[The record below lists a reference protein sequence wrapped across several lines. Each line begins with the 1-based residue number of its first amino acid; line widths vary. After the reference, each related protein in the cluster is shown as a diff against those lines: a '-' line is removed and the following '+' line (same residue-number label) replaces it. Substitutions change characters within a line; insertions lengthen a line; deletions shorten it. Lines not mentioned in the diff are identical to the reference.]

1 MQDVQ
6 TINISLPKPLLKRI
20 DELAAKESRNRSE
33 LIREAARSYL
43 KEQERWRAIFE
54 VGRKTTKR
62 LGITNEEDVYKIV
75 DEYRH
80 SR

>member
-20 DELAAKESRNRSE
+20 DALATKESRNRSE
-33 LIREAARSYL
+33 LIREAARSYIQ
-43 KEQERWRAIFE
+43 EQERWRAVFE
-54 VGRKTTKR
+54 VGRKASKR
-62 LGITNEEDVYKIV
+62 LGITSEEDVYKIV

-80 SR
+80 GR